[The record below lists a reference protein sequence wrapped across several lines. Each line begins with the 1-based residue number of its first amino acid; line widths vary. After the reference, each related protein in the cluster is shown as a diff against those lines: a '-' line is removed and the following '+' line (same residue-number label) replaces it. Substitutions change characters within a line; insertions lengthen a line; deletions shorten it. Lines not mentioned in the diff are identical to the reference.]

1 MVSYDDSTGKC
12 RRFHQLRQRCRGA
25 NYHFQQRMLNSAVRS
40 LTPVSPSHGSRSR
53 RFRTSYPAVR
63 PGRTLTLLA
72 QQRDASMLLEEK
84 KALVADSIRGVPD
97 FPKKGILFW
106 DITTLC
112 LDPKA
117 FRCCI
122 DAFEARYNDQKID
135 VIAGACSLQYRL
147 HLCSPPHM
155 LYGLGCRI

>member
-1 MVSYDDSTGKC
+1 MTQRENVADSTSCGSAAERC
-12 RRFHQLRQRCRGA
+12 CCHIQR
-25 NYHFQQRMLNSAVRS
+25 RMLSSAVRS
-40 LTPVSPSHGSRSR
+40 LTPVSPSHGSRNC

-63 PGRTLTLLA
+63 PGRPLTLLA

-122 DAFEARYNDQKID
+122 DAFEARYKDQKID
-135 VIAGACSLQYRL
+135 VIAGVCPLQYRL
-147 HLCSPPHM
+147 HLCNPPHM
-155 LYGLGCRI
+155 SYGLGCRI